1 MQDGFGRKIDYLR
14 ISVTDRCNFRCQYC
28 MSEKM
33 TFMPKSELLTLEE
46 ITLIAE
52 RFISHGI
59 RKIRLTGGEPLV
71 RRDMKD
77 VIQRLGRKVATG
89 DLEELT
95 LTTNG
100 SLLTEYADHLAAHG
114 MRRINV
120 SMDTLDPDRFSEI
133 TRGADV
139 NVVLNGIES
148 AKSAGIRIK
157 INMVAV
163 RDFNEADLLPMA
175 EYCAK
180 NGHDLTII
188 ESMPLG
194 DVGADRKLAHIS
206 ADEFLAPLRDQYSI
220 APIAHRS
227 AGPAR
232 YVSVEPLG
240 LRLGLITPLSN
251 NFCDGCNRLR
261 LTTDG
266 KIYMCLG
273 HNAHVDLRAAVR
285 KDGIASVD
293 QLLQQALRLKPLR
306 HDFNAQLEGSAEI
319 LERHMN
325 VTGG

>member
-77 VIQRLGRKVATG
+77 VIQRLGRKVASG
-89 DLEELT
+89 ELEELT

-100 SLLTEYADHLAAHG
+100 SLLTEYADHLAAHSV
-114 MRRINV
+114 RRINV
-120 SMDTLDPDRFSEI
+120 SMDTLNHERFSEI
-133 TRGADV
+133 TRGADM
-139 NVVLNGIES
+139 NVVLNGIKAAS
-148 AKSAGIRIK
+148 AAGIQIK
-157 INMVAV
+157 INMVAL
-163 RDFNEADLLPMA
+163 RDFNEADLVPMA
-175 EYCAK
+175 EYCAE
-180 NGHDLTII
+180 NGHDLSII
-188 ESMPLG
+188 ETMPLG
-194 DVGADRKLAHIS
+194 DVGSDRKLSHLS
-206 ADEFLAPLRDQYSI
+206 ADQFLAPLRNLFAFS
-220 APIAHRS
+220 PLSHRS

-232 YVSVEPLG
+232 YFAVEPLG
-240 LRLGLITPLSN
+240 LRLGLITPLSR
-251 NFCDGCNRLR
+251 NFCDDCNRLR

-266 KIYMCLG
+266 KIFMCLG
-273 HNAHVDLRAAVR
+273 HNTHVDLRAAVR
-285 KDGIASVD
+285 TDGIAAVD

-306 HDFNAQLEGSAEI
+306 HDFNAQLEGSAKI